1 MSRFRRHSPKPLSPA
16 IAPNKPNMKKPH
28 PPLPTINNQQG
39 VVLVTAIMFLVV
51 LTLVIISLMRTGILE
66 ERMVANSRDW
76 QNAFQASEAGLRDAE
91 REIMARTR
99 ISGQTGFLTGC
110 SSTGLC
116 LPNTCTSTADCTPI
130 WDALSATDAAWKT
143 GSGSTKSV
151 GYGSNTSSST
161 LPGLGAQP
169 RYIVEALSVPVA
181 NDSVKLDPSG
191 GASSKTLYRVTS
203 VGFGVNT
210 SSRVMLQA
218 MIKPAD

>member
-1 MSRFRRHSPKPLSPA
+1 MSRFRRRLPKLLLPA
-16 IAPNKPNMKKPH
+16 IAPNKPYMKKSA
-28 PPLPTINNQQG
+28 PPPPAISRQQG

-51 LTLVIISLMRTGILE
+51 LTIVILSLMRTSILE
-66 ERMVANSRDW
+66 ERMVANNRDW

-99 ISGQTGFLTGC
+99 ISGQTGFVSGC
-110 SSTGLC
+110 SDGLC
-116 LPNTCTSTADCTPI
+116 LPNTCTSSTDCTPI
-130 WDALSATDAAWKT
+130 WVALSSSDDAWKT
-143 GSGSTKSV
+143 GTGSTKSV
-151 GYGSNTSSST
+151 GYGSKTAATS

-181 NDSVKLDPSG
+181 NDSIKLSPTG
-191 GASSKTLYRVTS
+191 GAPSQTLYRVTS